1 MEDQNELSSP
11 SDQPAPPLPAPSSES
26 NVAVRSAPAYIGK
39 SPSTASNG
47 SIGSLPSGFSEGN
60 SEGPKRRKSL
70 IERNKE
76 EVLNQ
81 DAFFRAQREEAN
93 VYGAERDSLLD
104 QSQIAWDCNDKEAAK
119 ELSDKAKE
127 QHALFLEAN
136 KNAADVI
143 FRTNNNRCKSD
154 EISLYGLYPDEAVDR
169 LYQKLDKDLA
179 SGASKLVIIVGHSDE
194 AEDEKSQSLGTT
206 LNNDVRK
213 ALRRRGFPYRM
224 DNPKFNTITV
234 TYNGDLDVSN
244 STADGGQTADPVKP
258 PAPCCTIS

>member
-1 MEDQNELSSP
+1 MEGPSGSSNP
-11 SDQPAPPLPAPSSES
+11 RDQPAPPLPAPSSES
-26 NVAVRSAPAYIGK
+26 NTAASAAPAFINKSTSGASTSSIISQPSENIGG
-39 SPSTASNG
+39 AS
-47 SIGSLPSGFSEGN
+47 
-60 SEGPKRRKSL
+60 KRRKSL

-143 FRTNNNRCKSD
+143 FRTNNNRCKND
-154 EISLYGLYPDEAVDR
+154 EISVYGLYPDEAIDR

-179 SGASKLVIIVGHSDE
+179 SGSSKLIIIVGHSDNE
-194 AEDEKSQSLGTT
+194 EDEKSQSMGMTYIK
-206 LNNDVRK
+206 NDVRK
-213 ALRRRGFPYRM
+213 ALRRRGIPYKIDVPR
-224 DNPKFNTITV
+224 FNTITV
-234 TYNGDLDVSN
+234 MYNSDLDVSN
-244 STADGGQTADPVKP
+244 STVDGGQSTDSAKS
-258 PAPCCTIS
+258 PASCCVIS